1 MGVIP
6 EARMRPKLDI
16 NHFIKMCNE
25 KVNGDRRQ

>member
-16 NHFIKMCNE
+16 NQFIKMCNE
-25 KVNGDRRQ
+25 IVKGDRRQ

>member
-1 MGVIP
+1 
-6 EARMRPKLDI
+6 MRPKLDI